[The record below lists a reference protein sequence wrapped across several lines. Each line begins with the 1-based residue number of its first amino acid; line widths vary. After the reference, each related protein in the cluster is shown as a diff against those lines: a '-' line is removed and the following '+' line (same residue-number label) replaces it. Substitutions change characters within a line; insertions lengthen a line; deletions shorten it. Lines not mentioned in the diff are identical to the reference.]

1 MKCIKRTGIDGTLK
15 VVYDRFKQADSFIY
29 PIEEAAEMEK

>member
-15 VVYDRFKQADSFIY
+15 VVYDRFKQADSYIY
-29 PIEEAAEMEK
+29 CIEEAAEMEK